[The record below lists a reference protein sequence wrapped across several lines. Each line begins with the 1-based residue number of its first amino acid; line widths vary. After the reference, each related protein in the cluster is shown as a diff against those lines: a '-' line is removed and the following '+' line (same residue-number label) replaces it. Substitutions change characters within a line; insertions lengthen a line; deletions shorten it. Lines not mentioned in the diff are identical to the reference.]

1 MVISPCLFSELKTCK
16 ANTQIAWCHS
26 ARFQGYHFSLR
37 QSLTVLWAK
46 NWENSFSDAVAQCLS
61 QCHSEGVSRTEDTR
75 GFDRRCTSVLSIG
88 PSPCPSMWVILW
100 QCWSPS
106 TLGIIFFLT
115 GKNLETKE
123 FVRHRFKNHFL
134 QHLLYSIN
142 HSGIQNQRWLT
153 GMNRRAKTPQG
164 STSECGHH
172 NSSHFQTFH
181 DLSGFLIYTDSQC
194 SDPCWDLA
202 LHNPLQPFLI
212 STHCAPG
219 LASKSWLASLMQ
231 LSFSL
236 SNSSLHTCSCQS
248 RMFFFYCFACFLLS
262 SEGSA

>member
-1 MVISPCLFSELKTCK
+1 MRWDFSSYNKLIKPGTSVSPLLTGEHQWGSKMVISPCLFSELKTCK

-142 HSGIQNQRWLT
+142 HSGQT
-153 GMNRRAKTPQG
+153 GFRIR
-164 STSECGHH
+164 
-172 NSSHFQTFH
+172 
-181 DLSGFLIYTDSQC
+181 DD
-194 SDPCWDLA
+194 
-202 LHNPLQPFLI
+202 
-212 STHCAPG
+212 
-219 LASKSWLASLMQ
+219 
-231 LSFSL
+231 
-236 SNSSLHTCSCQS
+236 
-248 RMFFFYCFACFLLS
+248 
-262 SEGSA
+262 